1 MDAFAGPKFYA
12 KIYLD
17 THVITIFVPWGGPC
31 DCCFFLQLK
40 SIAICGNVDSH
51 NAFIVR

>member
-17 THVITIFVPWGGPC
+17 SRVITIFVPWGVHATVAS
-31 DCCFFLQLK
+31 FSSLK
-40 SIAICGNVDSH
+40 VLLFVEIG
-51 NAFIVR
+51 IVTMLL